1 MNNQHFAARKAGLFG
16 ATAGL
21 CLLLLACATKP
32 MPTVQMALANNALD
46 QAVASGAGE
55 HAPTELRS
63 ARDHQDRARLA
74 MQADDAPLALSLS
87 QEAQVDA
94 ELALARTHAAKA
106 RIAASAVKD
115 GTRVLKEE
123 MGRKAP

>member
-1 MNNQHFAARKAGLFG
+1 MNTARLATRLS

-21 CLLLLACATKP
+21 SLLLLACASKP

-46 QAVASGAGE
+46 QAVASGASE
-55 HAPTELRS
+55 HAPTELRA

-74 MQADDAPLALSLS
+74 LQADDKALALSLS
-87 QEAQVDA
+87 QEAQADA
-94 ELALARTHAAKA
+94 ELAEARTRAAKA
-106 RIAASAVKD
+106 RIAAMAVRD

-123 MGRKAP
+123 MGRKVP

>member
-1 MNNQHFAARKAGLFG
+1 MKRSPTTLRLV

-21 CLLLLACATKP
+21 SLMLLACATKP

-46 QAVASGAGE
+46 QAVASGASE
-55 HAPTELRS
+55 HAPNELRS
-63 ARDHQDRARLA
+63 ARDRQDRARLA
-74 MQADDAPLALSLS
+74 LQADDPVLALSLS

-94 ELALARTHAAKA
+94 ELAEARTHAAKA
-106 RIAASAVKD
+106 RMASTAVRD
-115 GTRVLKEE
+115 GTRILKEE